1 MAQPK
6 RSRTAKRQHGQFL
19 TPLATRILKTVGNH
33 TRNIQGKDIERL
45 PYPEWV
51 GANTRREAISRL
63 RLFVEQAERGVR
75 LYAHGW
81 LRECSRNG
89 NAAKPVRRN

>member
-45 PYPEWV
+45 PYPGWV
-51 GANTRREAISRL
+51 GANTRREANEQLEAL
-63 RLFVEQAERGVR
+63 RLAMVE
-75 LYAHGW
+75 
-81 LRECSRNG
+81 
-89 NAAKPVRRN
+89 VRRVASGVYLTDLVSSG